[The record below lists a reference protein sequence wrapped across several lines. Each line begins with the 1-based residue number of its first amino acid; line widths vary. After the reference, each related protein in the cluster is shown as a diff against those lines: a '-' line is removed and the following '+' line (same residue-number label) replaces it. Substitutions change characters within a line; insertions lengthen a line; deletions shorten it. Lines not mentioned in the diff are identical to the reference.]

1 MAISNIPKV
10 VVKYYLRRY
19 PARIR
24 LTQFNFLSRWA
35 WMSPILAELKPELF
49 PPKPED
55 AVVPELIVEAAI
67 APPGA
72 VLAPSP
78 YPQYRCTLGDPLNCQ
93 EPLATMERAAKDCR
107 ICAFPATL
115 AEKAEIWGRRGT
127 YRVVRCLGRRG
138 IGRLYEAVQL
148 GTEQPMIIK
157 EFLLPRRYFNAEEM
171 RQRQEAFISL
181 AGVALADG
189 RSQDFRLISPW
200 EAISDD
206 REERCY
212 LVTQPPDASLTLNQV
227 LSQTGAMST
236 DQVRLVLNQVLQT
249 LEFLHQQKFALPMGQ
264 VQTGLVHGNLTLD
277 SLLVIKGKEPEFG
290 AGDFIYLCD
299 LSLWERLFEP
309 FQTKVMNGSVAK
321 DLTALGYAA
330 FYLLAGKAI
339 DENGQPLQ
347 PKDDKLWAGV
357 YLPLKK
363 YILRLLELDL
373 PFENAADARRALLQI
388 PLDPVINQF
397 ALEAEAK
404 VKPKQFSKALAVLLM
419 ALLLA
424 ALGKL
429 AMVLLV
435 KPAPA
440 AEITPPICC
449 IKEVGG
455 TPIGEYNYT
464 AVENGIWDKFLNQTG
479 LAGVPT
485 NQRLKDYLA
494 AAQPKLKLNYQSVDS
509 VKEAIAKVRSG
520 KAAFAIIPMIKELP
534 NDLTYQEVAHDAL
547 AVFVNFSYSEREKG
561 LPTALNGQLT
571 LKQVQDIYVGK
582 TKDWQQLGS
591 NLPIKRYAPLDG
603 ESINLFEQK
612 VLGDQRAIATF
623 RELLHDAK
631 PQPDSS
637 FIQKQE
643 SNKIEQL
650 PTLEM
655 LRTSI
660 QDFESYQTGG
670 IGFAPFSQVFGQCS
684 VYPLALGK
692 EGQKSIQALTLAD
705 GKAIDPTLDL
715 CDRKGSYAILPELV
729 RSHRYPLSYAIAI
742 VYTRDNSRSPVGE
755 KFAEML
761 KSTEGQKL
769 LSQFGLI
776 PL

>member
-78 YPQYRCTLGDPLNCQ
+78 YPQYRCTLGDPLNCR

-650 PTLEM
+650 PTLET

>member
-1 MAISNIPKV
+1 
-10 VVKYYLRRY
+10 
-19 PARIR
+19 
-24 LTQFNFLSRWA
+24 
-35 WMSPILAELKPELF
+35 MSPILAELKPELF

-78 YPQYRCTLGDPLNCQ
+78 YPQYRCTLGDPLNCR

-650 PTLEM
+650 PTLET

>member
-1 MAISNIPKV
+1 MAIFNIPKV

-78 YPQYRCTLGDPLNCQ
+78 YPQYRCTLGDPLNCR

-650 PTLEM
+650 PTLET

>member
-1 MAISNIPKV
+1 
-10 VVKYYLRRY
+10 
-19 PARIR
+19 
-24 LTQFNFLSRWA
+24 
-35 WMSPILAELKPELF
+35 MSPILAELKPELF

-78 YPQYRCTLGDPLNCQ
+78 YPQYRCTLGDPLNCR

>member
-650 PTLEM
+650 PTLET

>member
-78 YPQYRCTLGDPLNCQ
+78 YPQYRCTLGDPLNCR

>member
-1 MAISNIPKV
+1 MAISNVPKV
-10 VVKYYLRRY
+10 VVKYYLQRY
-19 PARIR
+19 PVRIR

-35 WMSPILAELKPELF
+35 WMSPILAEIKPELF
-49 PPKPED
+49 PPKPEEE
-55 AVVPELIVEAAI
+55 VVPEVIEEAAI
-67 APPGA
+67 APPVVVFA
-72 VLAPSP
+72 ASP
-78 YPQYRCTLGDPLNCQ
+78 YPQYRCTLGDPLNCR
-93 EPLATMERAAKDCR
+93 EPLATMERSTKDCR
-107 ICAFPATL
+107 ICSFPATL

-148 GTEQPMIIK
+148 GTEQPMVIK
-157 EFLLPRRYFNAEEM
+157 EFLLPRRYFNSEEM

-200 EAISDD
+200 EAIADD

-212 LVTQPPDASLTLNQV
+212 LVTQPHDASSTLNQV

-236 DQVRLVLNQVLQT
+236 EQVRLVLDQVLQT

-264 VQTGLVHGNLTLD
+264 VQTGLVHGNLNLD
-277 SLLVIKGKEPEFG
+277 SLVVIKGKEPEFG
-290 AGDFIYLCD
+290 VGDFIYLCD

-309 FQTKVMNGSVAK
+309 FQTEVMNGSVAK
-321 DLTALGYAA
+321 DLTALGYIA
-330 FYLLAGKAI
+330 FHLLMGKAI
-339 DENGQPLQ
+339 DENGQPLR
-347 PKDDKLWAGV
+347 PKDDGLWTGV

-363 YILRLLELDL
+363 YIVRLLELDL
-373 PFENAADARRALLQI
+373 PFENATDARRALLQM
-388 PLDPVINQF
+388 PLAPVINQF
-397 ALEAEAK
+397 GLDGEAPK
-404 VKPKQFSKALAVLLM
+404 KPKQFSKVLAVLLM

-440 AEITPPICC
+440 EVAPPISS

-455 TPIGEYNYT
+455 IPIGEYTYT
-464 AVENGIWDKFLNQTG
+464 AVENGIWDKFLQQTR

-485 NQRLKDYLA
+485 DQRLKDYLA
-494 AAQPKLKLNYQSVDS
+494 ASQPQLKLNYQSVDS

-520 KAAFAIIPMIKELP
+520 KAAFAVIPMIKELP
-534 NDLTYQEVAHDAL
+534 SDLTYQEVAHDAL
-547 AVFVNFSYSEREKG
+547 AVFVNFSYSERDQG
-561 LPTALNGQLT
+561 LSTALNGELT
-571 LKQVQDIYVGK
+571 LKQLQDIYVGK
-582 TKDWQQLGS
+582 TKNWQQFGS
-591 NLPIKRYAPLDG
+591 SLPIKRYVPLDG

-612 VLGDQRAIATF
+612 VLGNQRTIATF
-623 RELLHDAK
+623 RELLHDASS
-631 PQPDSS
+631 QPADT
-637 FIQKQE
+637 FIKEQE

-670 IGFAPFSQVFGQCS
+670 IGFAPFSQVLGQCS

-692 EGQKSIQALTLAD
+692 EGEKSIQALALAD
-705 GKAIDPTLDL
+705 GKAIDPTIDL
-715 CDRKGSYAILPELV
+715 CDRKGSYAILPERI
-729 RSHRYPLSYAIAI
+729 RSHQYPLSYAIAI

>member
-1 MAISNIPKV
+1 MAIFNIPKV

-78 YPQYRCTLGDPLNCQ
+78 YPQYRCTLGDPLNCR

>member
-1 MAISNIPKV
+1 MAISNVPKV
-10 VVKYYLRRY
+10 VVKYYLQRY
-19 PARIR
+19 PVRIR

-35 WMSPILAELKPELF
+35 WMSPILAEIKPELF
-49 PPKPED
+49 PPKPEEE
-55 AVVPELIVEAAI
+55 VVPEVIEEAAI
-67 APPGA
+67 SPPGVVFA
-72 VLAPSP
+72 ASP
-78 YPQYRCTLGDPLNCQ
+78 YPQYRCTLGDPLNCR
-93 EPLATMERAAKDCR
+93 EPLATMERAAKDCQ
-107 ICAFPATL
+107 ICSFPATL

-148 GTEQPMIIK
+148 GTEQPMVIK
-157 EFLLPRRYFNAEEM
+157 EFLLPRRYFNSEEM

-200 EAISDD
+200 EAIADD

-212 LVTQPPDASLTLNQV
+212 LVTQPHDASSTLNQV

-236 DQVRLVLNQVLQT
+236 EQVRLVLDQVLQT

-264 VQTGLVHGNLTLD
+264 VQTGLVHGNLNLD
-277 SLLVIKGKEPEFG
+277 SLVVIKGKEPEFG
-290 AGDFIYLCD
+290 VGDFIYLCD

-309 FQTKVMNGSVAK
+309 FQTEVMNGSVAK
-321 DLTALGYAA
+321 DLTALGYIA
-330 FYLLAGKAI
+330 FRLLMGKAI
-339 DENGQPLQ
+339 DENGQPLR
-347 PKDDKLWAGV
+347 PKDDGLWTGV

-373 PFENAADARRALLQI
+373 PFENATDARRALLQM
-388 PLDPVINQF
+388 PLAPVINQF
-397 ALEAEAK
+397 GLDGEAQK
-404 VKPKQFSKALAVLLM
+404 KPKQFSKVLAVLLM

-440 AEITPPICC
+440 EVAPPISS

-455 TPIGEYNYT
+455 IPIGEYTYT
-464 AVENGIWDKFLNQTG
+464 AVENGIWDKFLQQTR

-485 NQRLKDYLA
+485 DQRLKDYLA
-494 AAQPKLKLNYQSVDS
+494 ASQPQLKLNYQSVDS

-520 KAAFAIIPMIKELP
+520 KAAFAVIPMIKELP
-534 NDLTYQEVAHDAL
+534 SDLTYQEVAHDAL
-547 AVFVNFSYSEREKG
+547 AVFVNFSYSERDQG
-561 LPTALNGQLT
+561 LSTALNGELT
-571 LKQVQDIYVGK
+571 LKQLQDIYVGK
-582 TKDWQQLGS
+582 TKDWQQFGS
-591 NLPIKRYAPLDG
+591 SLPIKRYAPLDG

-612 VLGDQRAIATF
+612 VLGNQRAIATF
-623 RELLHDAK
+623 RELLHDANS
-631 PQPDSS
+631 QPADT
-637 FIQKQE
+637 FIKEQE

-670 IGFAPFSQVFGQCS
+670 IGFAPFSQVLGQCS

-692 EGQKSIQALTLAD
+692 EGEKSIQALALAD
-705 GKAIDPTLDL
+705 GKAIDPTIDL
-715 CDRKGSYAILPELV
+715 CDRKGSYAILPELI
-729 RSHRYPLSYAIAI
+729 RSHQYPLSYAIAI